1 MNLTIK
7 RMRILLTNKS
17 LRHSLENYVLVLMRS
32 KLKWYN
38 FKLLKLIE
46 KEMERREMKN
56 E

>member
-1 MNLTIK
+1 
-7 RMRILLTNKS
+7 
-17 LRHSLENYVLVLMRS
+17 MRS